1 MCRTG
6 CPTQDHGSYADCCR
20 SSGIRV
26 AYANS
31 VGGWDYSRQK
41 TWDRELSRYRDLKA
55 QGVEPEGTTT
65 AAMDRTE
72 AALEAK
78 S

>member
-1 MCRTG
+1 M
-6 CPTQDHGSYADCCR
+6 
-20 SSGIRV
+20 

-41 TWDRELSRYRDLKA
+41 TWDRELARYRDLKA
-55 QGVEPEGTTT
+55 QGVEPEGTSM

-72 AALEAK
+72 ATLEAK